1 MKLSIKNTIILSFA
15 TLFILILFMA
25 LLIIFLYASQ
35 NDLFES
41 QQRKFNSY
49 LLADELRQSSD
60 DLTRFMRTYALTGDP
75 KYKEYFFSVLDIRN
89 GKKPRPEKYDRI
101 YWDFYTVDGTKPR
114 QDGETISL
122 LNLMRQNGFTEEEFK
137 KLDEA
142 KKNSDAL
149 VHTEEIAMKAMEGK
163 LEEEIRKMIQP
174 NESLS
179 EFAKRILHS
188 DQYHKD
194 KYRIMKPIDDFYVLL
209 EQRTSRE
216 VLENKEKQTLLLR
229 IILGTVVFLIIILI
243 SVSYTIHIK
252 VTVPI
257 LNFTDE
263 MGRLADSKDLT
274 YSLPAS
280 EKNEIGLLAKGF
292 NGFLESILLLFRAFS
307 TNINKVNSLSKT
319 LDETIQETK
328 RSIQEV
334 SVATD
339 NVSSETGQ
347 LMVYTETIVNMVN
360 QSKDKISFS
369 SSISKDNTKNTNFL
383 LEEIT
388 QTHREIEIANKELK
402 EIDRELEQT
411 AKVTEA
417 LSDNSKEINSVLRSV
432 KEISKQTSLLALN
445 AAIESARAGEH
456 GKGFAIVA
464 DEVGKLAMQTNE
476 ATEKIGRVISEITNE
491 IAGTVQ
497 KIRNSH
503 ASSQSLIQ
511 IIQRIEK
518 VISNNFEAVKE
529 SRTQTEKV
537 SNAILVLEKNIFEVG
552 EMTNEIFR
560 ANQHLTASGEEV
572 SVAIKTRLTSLE
584 TIQEKMIALTKETAN
599 LQRDLNLFKI

>member
-445 AAIESARAGEH
+445 AAIESARAGE
-456 GKGFAIVA
+456 
-464 DEVGKLAMQTNE
+464 
-476 ATEKIGRVISEITNE
+476 
-491 IAGTVQ
+491 
-497 KIRNSH
+497 
-503 ASSQSLIQ
+503 
-511 IIQRIEK
+511 
-518 VISNNFEAVKE
+518 
-529 SRTQTEKV
+529 
-537 SNAILVLEKNIFEVG
+537 
-552 EMTNEIFR
+552 
-560 ANQHLTASGEEV
+560 
-572 SVAIKTRLTSLE
+572 
-584 TIQEKMIALTKETAN
+584 
-599 LQRDLNLFKI
+599 

>member
-518 VISNNFEAVKE
+518 VISNNFETVKE

-537 SNAILVLEKNIFEVG
+537 SNALLVLEKNIFEVG